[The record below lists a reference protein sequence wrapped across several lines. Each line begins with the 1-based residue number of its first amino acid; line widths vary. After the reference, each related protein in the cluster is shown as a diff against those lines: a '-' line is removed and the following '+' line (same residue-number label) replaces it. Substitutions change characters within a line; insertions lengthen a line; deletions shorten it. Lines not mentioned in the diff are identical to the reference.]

1 MKTNNPMAIQ
11 SIGSIRIRE
20 KGWTKASSATAV
32 WREDIYHGKVVPVR
46 TFPVTELTRHNA
58 ACCQNDG

>member
-20 KGWTKASSATAV
+20 KGWTKASSATVV
-32 WREDIYHGKVVPVR
+32 WRARISI
-46 TFPVTELTRHNA
+46 T
-58 ACCQNDG
+58 